1 MLWCYFRARELN
13 FEKLRAVYRETCER
27 IAEDKSLTLY
37 QAEANFEDYIREEFF
52 RHSGAFYAIWEE
64 DGQYLSALR
73 MEPYRD
79 GFLLTSLETH
89 PDYRRNGYGE
99 KLLSS
104 VIGYVNKPVYA
115 HVYRNNIASLALH
128 KKCGFERILD
138 YAVFLDGT
146 VSQNAW
152 TLCRR

>member
-1 MLWCYFRARELN
+1 MLRCFYRARELN
-13 FEKLRAVYRETCER
+13 FEKLCAVYRESCKQL
-27 IAEDKSLTLY
+27 AEDKSLPLY

-52 RHSGAFYAIWEE
+52 RLHDAFYAIWEE

-73 MEPYRD
+73 MEPYKD
-79 GFLLTSLETH
+79 GYLLTSLETH
-89 PDYRRNGYGE
+89 PNHRRNRYGE

-104 VIGYVNKPVYA
+104 VIDYVNKPIYA
-115 HVYRNNIASLALH
+115 HVHRNNIASLSLH

-146 VSQNAW
+146 VSQDAW
-152 TLCRR
+152 TLCSK